1 MTGVENSLWS
11 SWFYQNTKE
20 KVGLQSQTTFDLRK
34 RALFF
39 SLCLIP
45 CTVHPKQAEPPYH
58 LLLIHLKR
66 TRRNSDCRNIYS
78 NPSAALVFGSG
89 PRALANMQTVNVLA
103 CLWKQMIKDFHVSGK
118 SITITCLSHTFCAL
132 HCSQW
137 DLNRHRH
144 YVRFCVA
151 TLLHG
156 NMYFHSFKKIYI

>member
-1 MTGVENSLWS
+1 MLKIP
-11 SWFYQNTKE
+11 WFLYTFCVVLDFINTQRKKLGS
-20 KVGLQSQTTFDLRK
+20 KVKQLLIYA

-66 TRRNSDCRNIYS
+66 TRGNSDCRNIYS

-89 PRALANMQTVNVLA
+89 PRALANMQTANVLA

-118 SITITCLSHTFCAL
+118 SITIACLSHTFCAL

-137 DLNRHRH
+137 GLNRHRLH
-144 YVRFCVA
+144 VRFCVA

-156 NMYFHSFKKIYI
+156 NLYFHSF